1 LTLVAGGASLS
12 ALPGREH
19 RNRHPGCNVF
29 RCADGIIPFA
39 ALDRNRHSDNVT
51 ATQPHEGAPRGR
63 YLMTLSLG
71 ALGVVYG
78 DIGTSPL
85 YALRECFHHSTGIRP
100 THDNVVGILS
110 LIVWSLILVV
120 SVKYLLFVMRADNRG
135 EGGILALLAL
145 VAPPRGGPPR
155 GLAMVLAL
163 MGVFGAA
170 LLYGDGM
177 ITPAITVLSAVEG
190 LNVATP
196 FFETYIIPISIVILV
211 GLFVV
216 QSRGTAAIGRIFGPV
231 MLLWFV
237 AIAVMGLAEAV
248 RYPSVFLAVSPH
260 HAIVFMVRHGY
271 TGFLVLG
278 SVFLVVTGGEALY
291 ADMGHFGRDPIRL
304 AWFTLALPAL
314 LLNYFGQGALI
325 LRDPAAVENPFYRL
339 APPWALYPLV
349 GLATAAAVIASQ
361 ALISGAFSLTRQAV
375 QLGYSPRVDI
385 EHTSAREIGQ
395 IYIPGVNWMLMI
407 ACIALVVG
415 FGSSSNLAAA
425 YGIAVTGTMAIT
437 TILFYFVARG
447 RFGWTAVQAGIP
459 AFFFL
464 IIDLAFFLANATKIE
479 HGGWF
484 PLLVGAVV
492 FTAMTTWKTGRR
504 ILGQRMVETS
514 LPIDLFLEDV
524 RRNPPVRVPGTAV
537 FMYGNRQGTPP
548 ALLHSLKHYKVL
560 HRTMVFLNVE
570 THETPTVAEDQRCAV
585 EELGEGFFRVT
596 LAYGFTEDPHVPQA
610 LAAIHHEG
618 LDLRPAHTSFFLGRE
633 TLIPSR
639 RPGMALWREQLFAL
653 MSRNARTA
661 TSFFG
666 LPPNRVVELGA
677 QIEL

>member
-1 LTLVAGGASLS
+1 VSDS
-12 ALPGREH
+12 DPHQRPG
-19 RNRHPGCNVF
+19 
-29 RCADGIIPFA
+29 
-39 ALDRNRHSDNVT
+39 
-51 ATQPHEGAPRGR
+51 GR
-63 YLMTLSLG
+63 YILALSLG

-100 THDNVVGILS
+100 THDNVLGILS

-120 SVKYLLFVMRADNRG
+120 SVKYLVFVMRADNRG

-145 VAPPRGGPPR
+145 VAPPRGGSPR
-155 GLAMVLAL
+155 GTRRVLVL

-196 FFETYIIPISIVILV
+196 WFDSYIIPISILILV
-211 GLFVV
+211 GLFMV
-216 QSRGTAAIGRIFGPV
+216 QSRGTAAIGRVFGPV
-231 MLLWFV
+231 MLLWFFT
-237 AIAVMGLAEAV
+237 IAAFGVVEAV
-248 RYPSVFLAVSPH
+248 RQPEVFLAVSPH
-260 HAIVFMVRHGY
+260 HAVRFMLRHGY
-271 TGFLVLG
+271 LGFLVLG

-291 ADMGHFGRDPIRL
+291 ADMGHFGRKPIRM
-304 AWFTLALPAL
+304 AWFSVALPAL
-314 LLNYFGQGALI
+314 LMNYFGQGALV

-339 APPWALYPLV
+339 APGWALYPMV
-349 GLATAAAVIASQ
+349 ALATAAAVIASQ

-375 QLGYSPRVDI
+375 QLGFSPRVDI
-385 EHTSAREIGQ
+385 EHTSSREIGQ
-395 IYIPGVNWMLMI
+395 IYIPGVNRLLMV

-425 YGIAVTGTMAIT
+425 YGIAVTGTMGIT
-437 TILFYFVARG
+437 TILFYFVARQ
-447 RFGWTAVQAGIP
+447 RFGWSRAQAGVP

-464 IIDLAFFLANATKIE
+464 LIDLAFFLANATKIG

-484 PLLVGAVV
+484 PLLVGAAV
-492 FTAMTTWKTGRR
+492 FTAMTTWKTGRG
-504 ILGQRMVETS
+504 ILAERLSETT

-524 RRNPPVRVPGTAV
+524 GRSAPHRVPGTAV
-537 FMYGNRQGTPP
+537 FMFGNPTGVPP
-548 ALLHSLKHYKVL
+548 ALLHNLKHNKVL
-560 HRTMVFLNVE
+560 HETVVLLRVDTEEAPVVDANERT
-570 THETPTVAEDQRCAV
+570 TV
-585 EELGEGFFRVT
+585 EELGHGFFRMVMR
-596 LAYGFTEDPHVPQA
+596 YGFMEDPDVPAA
-610 LAAIHHEG
+610 LREVKLPG
-618 LDLRPAHTSFFLGRE
+618 LKLAPMDTTFFLGRE
-633 TLIPSR
+633 TLIASKK
-639 RPGMALWREQLFAL
+639 PGMAIWREQLFAI
-653 MSRNARTA
+653 MARNARTA